1 MVMSSKFTT
10 VRVTIEGERYEIL
23 VYPDPALN
31 FKNGKQVDPTS
42 VLAIDE
48 VYSDQSKGLRASAE
62 KLKKHFKTDDH
73 AKAALEI
80 LKRGELQLTQE
91 QRMRLTEEKRRQVVN
106 NIAKNYV
113 DPKTHLPHPPT
124 RVEQAM
130 LDARVS
136 IDPFQDANEQT
147 KAVIEKIRTII
158 PLKSEKVKLT
168 IRAPAQYAGQAIGVV
183 KGFGEILKEEWGQ
196 DGGLSVV
203 LELPAAS
210 QPSLLDRLGA
220 VTKGSAQVTLV
231 K

>member
-1 MVMSSKFTT
+1 M
-10 VRVTIEGERYEIL
+10 TIDGDKYEIL

-31 FKNGKQVDPTS
+31 FKMGKQVDPTQ

-48 VYSDQSKGLRASAE
+48 VYSDSSKGLRASAE
-62 KLKKHFKTDDH
+62 KLKKHFKTEDH
-73 AKAALEI
+73 AKAALEV
-80 LKRGELQLTQE
+80 LRRGELQLTQE
-91 QRMRLTEEKRRQVVN
+91 QRMRLTEEKRRQVVT
-106 NIAKNYV
+106 IISKSYV
-113 DPKTHLPHPPT
+113 DPRSHLPHPPV

-130 LDARVS
+130 EEARVS
-136 IDPFQDANEQT
+136 IDPFIDANEQA
-147 KAVIEKIRTII
+147 KLVIEKIRTII
-158 PLKSEKVKLT
+158 PLKSERVKLAVK
-168 IRAPAQYAGQAIGVV
+168 APAQYAGQAIGVL

-203 LELPAAS
+203 LEVSAAS

>member
-1 MVMSSKFTT
+1 MSTKFTS
-10 VRVTIEGERYEIL
+10 VRLTIEGEKYEIL

-31 FKNGKQVDPTS
+31 FKMGKQVDPTQ

-48 VYSDQSKGLRASAE
+48 VYSDSSRGLRASAE
-62 KLKKHFKTDDH
+62 KLKKHFKTEDH
-73 AKAALEI
+73 AKAALEV

-91 QRMRLTEEKRRQVVN
+91 QRMRLTEEKRRQVVTI
-106 NIAKNYV
+106 IAKNYV
-113 DPKTHLPHPPT
+113 DPKTHLPHPPV

-130 LDARVS
+130 QEARVS
-136 IDPFQDANEQT
+136 IDPFKDVNEQAKT
-147 KAVIEKIRTII
+147 VIEAIRSII
-158 PLKSEKVKLT
+158 PLKSERVKLAVK
-168 IRAPAQYAGQAIGVV
+168 APAQYAGQAIGVL

-203 LELPAAS
+203 LEVPAAS

>member
-1 MVMSSKFTT
+1 MSTKFTS
-10 VRVTIEGERYEIL
+10 VRLTIEGEKYEIL

-31 FKNGKQVDPTS
+31 FKMGKQVDPAQ

-48 VYSDQSKGLRASAE
+48 VYSDSSRGLRASAE
-62 KLKKHFKTDDH
+62 KLKKHFKTEDH
-73 AKAALEI
+73 AKAALEV

-91 QRMRLTEEKRRQVVN
+91 QRMRLTEEKRRQVVTI
-106 NIAKNYV
+106 IAKNYV
-113 DPKTHLPHPPT
+113 DPKTHLPHPPV

-130 LDARVS
+130 QEARVS
-136 IDPFQDANEQT
+136 IDPFKDVNEQAKT
-147 KAVIEKIRTII
+147 VIESIRSII
-158 PLKSEKVKLT
+158 PLKSERVKLAVK
-168 IRAPAQYAGQAIGVV
+168 APAQYAGQAIGVL

-203 LELPAAS
+203 LEVPAAS

>member
-1 MVMSSKFTT
+1 MSTKFTS
-10 VRVTIEGERYEIL
+10 VRMTIEGEKYEIL

-31 FKNGKQVDPTS
+31 FKMGKQVDPTQ

-48 VYSDQSKGLRASAE
+48 VYSDSSRGLRASAE
-62 KLKKHFKTDDH
+62 KLKKHFKTEDH
-73 AKAALEI
+73 AKAALEV

-91 QRMRLTEEKRRQVVN
+91 QRMRLTEEKRRQVVSM
-106 NIAKNYV
+106 IAKNYV
-113 DPKTHLPHPPT
+113 DPKTHLPHPPV

-130 LDARVS
+130 QEARVS
-136 IDPFQDANEQT
+136 IDPFKDVSEQT
-147 KAVIEKIRTII
+147 KAVIEEIRTII
-158 PLKSEKVKLT
+158 PLKSERVRLAVK
-168 IRAPAQYAGQAIGVV
+168 APAQYAGQAVGVL

-203 LELPAAS
+203 LEVPAAS

>member
-1 MVMSSKFTT
+1 MSTKFTN
-10 VRVTIEGERYEIL
+10 VRLTIEGERYEVL

-31 FKNGKQVDPTS
+31 FKMGKQVEPS
-42 VLAIDE
+42 QVLAIDE
-48 VYSDQSKGLRASAE
+48 VFADSSKGLRASAD
-62 KLKKHFKTDDH
+62 KLKKHFKTEDH
-73 AKAALEI
+73 AKAALEV

-91 QRMRLTEEKRRQVVN
+91 QRVRLTEEKRRQIVN
-106 NIAKNYV
+106 IISKNYV
-113 DPKTHLPHPPT
+113 DPKTHLPHPPV

-130 LDARVS
+130 QEARVS
-136 IDPFQDANEQT
+136 IDPFKDVSEQA
-147 KAVIEKIRTII
+147 KSVIEEIRTII
-158 PLKSEKVKLT
+158 PLRSERVKLAVRT
-168 IRAPAQYAGQAIGVV
+168 PAQYSGQAIGVL

-203 LELPAAS
+203 LEVPAAS

>member
-1 MVMSSKFTT
+1 MSTKFTS
-10 VRVTIEGERYEIL
+10 VRLTIEGERFEIL

-31 FKNGKQVDPTS
+31 YKMGKQVDPAQ

-48 VYSDQSKGLRASAE
+48 VYADSSKGLRASAD

-73 AKAALEI
+73 AKAALEV
-80 LKRGELQLTQE
+80 LRRGELQLTQE
-91 QRMRLTEEKRRQVVN
+91 QRMRLTEEKRRQIVTI
-106 NIAKNYV
+106 IAKNYV
-113 DPKTHLPHPPT
+113 DPKTHLPHPPV
-124 RVEQAM
+124 RIEQAM
-130 LDARVS
+130 QDARVS
-136 IDPFQDANEQT
+136 VDPFKDVNEQA
-147 KAVIEKIRTII
+147 KLVIESIRAII
-158 PLKSEKVKLT
+158 PLKSERVRLA
-168 IRAPAQYAGQAIGVV
+168 IRAPAQYSGQVIGVV

-203 LELPAAS
+203 LEVPAAS

>member
-1 MVMSSKFTT
+1 MSTKFTS
-10 VRVTIEGERYEIL
+10 VRMTIDGDRYEIL

-31 FKNGKQVDPTS
+31 YKTGKQVDPTQ

-48 VYSDQSKGLRASAE
+48 VFSDSSKGLRASAD
-62 KLKKHFKTDDH
+62 KLKKHFNTEDH
-73 AKAALEI
+73 AKAALEV
-80 LKRGELQLTQE
+80 LRRGELQLTQE
-91 QRMRLTEEKRRQVVN
+91 QRMRLTEEKRRQIVTI
-106 NIAKNYV
+106 IAKNYV
-113 DPKTHLPHPPT
+113 DPKTHLPHPPV

-130 LDARVS
+130 QDARVS
-136 IDPFQDANEQT
+136 IDPFQDVNEQA
-147 KAVIEKIRTII
+147 KLVIEKIRTII
-158 PLKSEKVKLT
+158 PLKSERVKLMVKT
-168 IRAPAQYAGQAIGVV
+168 PAQYSGQAIGVV

-203 LELPAAS
+203 LELSAAS

>member
-1 MVMSSKFTT
+1 M
-10 VRVTIEGERYEIL
+10 TIEGDRYEIL

-31 FKNGKQVDPTS
+31 FKNGKQVDPAS
-42 VLAIDE
+42 VLFVDE
-48 VYSDQSKGLRASAE
+48 VFFDQSKGLRASAA
-62 KLKKHFKTDDH
+62 KLKKHFKTEDH
-73 AKAALEI
+73 ALAAIEI

-91 QRMRLTEEKRRQVVN
+91 QRIRLTEDKRRQVVN

-124 RVEQAM
+124 RIEQAM
-130 LDARVS
+130 QDARVS
-136 IDPFQDANEQT
+136 IDPFQDATEQT
-147 KAVIEKIRTII
+147 KIVIEKIRLII
-158 PLKSEKVKLT
+158 PLKSERVKLT
-168 IRAPAQYAGQAIGVV
+168 VRAPAQYAGQAIGVV

-210 QPSLLDRLGA
+210 QPNLIDRLGA

>member
-1 MVMSSKFTT
+1 MSSKFTS
-10 VRVTIEGERYEIL
+10 VRLTIEGERYEIL

-31 FKNGKQVDPTS
+31 FKMGKQVDPAQ

-48 VYSDQSKGLRASAE
+48 VYSDSSKGLRASAD
-62 KLKKHFKTDDH
+62 KLKKHFKTEDH
-73 AKAALEI
+73 AKAALEV

-91 QRMRLTEEKRRQVVN
+91 QRMRLTEDKRRQIVT

-113 DPKTHLPHPPT
+113 DPKTHLPHPPV
-124 RVEQAM
+124 RIEQAM
-130 LDARVS
+130 QEARVS
-136 IDPFQDANEQT
+136 VDPFKDANEQA
-147 KAVIEKIRTII
+147 KIVIDAIRVII
-158 PLKSEKVKLT
+158 PLKSERIRLAV
-168 IRAPAQYAGQAIGVV
+168 RAPAQYSGQAIGVL

-203 LELPAAS
+203 LEVPAAS